1 MTDVGEKQVISLAD
15 AASFTQALG
24 PTPAGAVLSRVTSHN
39 MTGQQLTSFIK
50 RQIAQLK
57 KHVGAGRV
65 GRWEPESLHAY
76 LRSPLHGVRPP
87 LVAIRKSVFT
97 S

>member
-24 PTPAGAVLSRVTSHN
+24 PIPAGAVLSRVTSHN

-50 RQIAQLK
+50 RQIA
-57 KHVGAGRV
+57 
-65 GRWEPESLHAY
+65 
-76 LRSPLHGVRPP
+76 
-87 LVAIRKSVFT
+87 
-97 S
+97 